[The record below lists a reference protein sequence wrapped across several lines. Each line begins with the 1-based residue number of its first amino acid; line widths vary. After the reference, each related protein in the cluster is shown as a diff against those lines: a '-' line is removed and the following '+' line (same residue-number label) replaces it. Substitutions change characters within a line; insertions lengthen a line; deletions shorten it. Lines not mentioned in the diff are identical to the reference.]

1 MNIIVS
7 IIIPAKNEEKM
18 IAGCLTA
25 LKKIDFPSEAYE
37 IIVVDNGS
45 EDATA
50 DIAKSFGVRVFIIS
64 DVSISALRNYGAAQS
79 NGEYLAFVD
88 ADVMVTSEWL
98 KNALAAFEDER
109 VACTGSTSVIPKDTT
124 WVERTWFLQTQGQP
138 ARAERTWLA
147 SMNLIVRRKVF
158 NEVGGFNEKLLTC
171 EDVDLGYRISENYII
186 LEDKSIAAVHLGEA
200 KSLYQLFRKEMW
212 RGKSNYSG
220 VLEHG
225 LKIDEVPS
233 LIIPLFYLGIILLV
247 PTAIIIRE
255 PIYIGYG
262 FLASV
267 IFPILQAT
275 IICGKLKRFN
285 AFTSLLA
292 VWWVYGF
299 ARAFSIFLEIQSSL
313 SSFKRK
319 GSKKI

>member
-1 MNIIVS
+1 
-7 IIIPAKNEEKM
+7 M

-45 EDATA
+45 EDATV
-50 DIAKSFGVRVFIIS
+50 DIAESFGVRVFVIP
-64 DVSISALRNYGAAQS
+64 DATISALRNYGAEQA
-79 NGEYLAFVD
+79 NGQYLAFVD
-88 ADVMVTSEWL
+88 ADVIVTSEWL
-98 KNALAAFEDER
+98 KNALAAFEDES
-109 VACTGSTSVIPKDTT
+109 VACTGSTSVIPKDAT
-124 WVERTWFLQTQGQP
+124 WVEKAWFLQTQAKP

-186 LEDKSIAAVHLGEA
+186 LEDKSIATVHLGEA

-225 LKIDEVPS
+225 LKVDEVPS

-247 PTAIIIRE
+247 PTAIITRE

-275 IICGKLKRFN
+275 RICGKLKKINVFP
-285 AFTSLLA
+285 SLLA
-292 VWWVYGF
+292 VWWIYGF
-299 ARAFSIFLEIQSSL
+299 ARAFSIFLEL
-313 SSFKRK
+313 GVLLNRMRK
-319 GSKKI
+319 NASTS